1 MIAQAGEVDAYI
13 SHSWHD
19 AIDEKWAALQSWRER
34 FKRQYDREPRVWLDK
49 CCIGEYDTDISLMCL
64 PIHLASCKTLLVLA
78 GETYTTR
85 MWCVMEIFVFLA
97 AVDDVSRL
105 EIIVLGDDPKTIK
118 HAFQKLAVTTCECRN
133 SDTRDKL
140 LSIIEV
146 GCGCPEDF
154 DALIRDAPLF
164 TEEDSLL
171 GHSTLS
177 LKKLEA

>member
-1 MIAQAGEVDAYI
+1 MI
-13 SHSWHD
+13 
-19 AIDEKWAALQSWRER
+19 
-34 FKRQYDREPRVWLDK
+34 
-49 CCIGEYDTDISLMCL
+49 
-64 PIHLASCKTLLVLA
+64 LA
-78 GETYTTR
+78 GETFVTR